1 MAVAGPCGFS
11 VCFTF
16 TPARVAKQTATVR
29 VQSRAVNPRTLTA
42 ALVVAVATVTSLSTV
57 AHAGD
62 YPPELDGGTPE
73 CTLWKG
79 TVSGNDKTVRMMFRL
94 CPAGGDDVS
103 GTGQWSSKVSG
114 YNVRRLS
121 GRWLEQ
127 GKRLELRD
135 EAVVE
140 QHPEPGW
147 QFCAIDRYD
156 LVRTGNDLTGTYDS
170 RACNDHATVKVTLV
184 GGEAPAASSGSPSS
198 PPPSAPS
205 TASTAATPTD
215 PKPQS
220 SKSCGCSTPGRPAVP
235 SGELVAGVAALALTI
250 ARAASRR
257 R

>member
-1 MAVAGPCGFS
+1 MVS
-11 VCFTF
+11 
-16 TPARVAKQTATVR
+16 
-29 VQSRAVNPRTLTA
+29 TA
-42 ALVVAVATVTSLSTV
+42 AS
-57 AHAGD
+57 AGD

-94 CPAGGDDVS
+94 CPSGGDDVS

-114 YNVRRLS
+114 YNVRKLS
-121 GRWLEQ
+121 GRWLDG

-135 EAVVE
+135 EAVIE

-156 LVRTGNDLTGTYDS
+156 LTRSGNELTGTYDS
-170 RACNDHATVKVTLV
+170 RACNDHATVNVTLV
-184 GGEAPAASSGSPSS
+184 GDSAPASSSGSPPS
-198 PPPSAPS
+198 PSPLPGTTSPLPTTSTTSAPAPS
-205 TASTAATPTD
+205 DA
-215 PKPQS
+215 KPRS
-220 SKSCGCSTPGRPAVP
+220 SKACGCSTPGGPAVP
-235 SGELVAGVAALALTI
+235 SGALAAGAWIVALSI